1 MYVLAIVIY
10 VVSRLVRRAQGMDLK
25 MVYDE
30 IPED

>member
-1 MYVLAIVIY
+1 MYIVAIAIY
-10 VVSRLVRRAQGMDLK
+10 VISGFVRRAQGMDLK